1 MKLDFIKL
9 NTNFL
14 LGAVISGVII
24 NQNSQSLGISCL
36 IGLLNVIPSAFFCYG
51 RLLRFKTP
59 LLLAL
64 YYLPWILV
72 WTFLIILIIESGK
85 PIFEQNNHRFELL
98 ILFISFFGT
107 LMSSRT
113 IHNSLT
119 NTLSST
125 KKQ

>member
-72 WTFLIILIIESGK
+72 WTFLIILIIGSGK
-85 PIFEQNNHRFELL
+85 PIFEQNNQKFDLL
-98 ILFISFFGT
+98 ILYIRFF
-107 LMSSRT
+107 
-113 IHNSLT
+113 
-119 NTLSST
+119 
-125 KKQ
+125 